1 MGSSLKCSCSAKR
14 CGTLG
19 QLSRSSFDS
28 VVMGW
33 VSVALLLDRI
43 EGGGTWVPPVCSVSP
58 RYVVLLLR
66 RMPPEGFLL
75 ANTFAS
81 VVDKESWV
89 RRPNQNVR

>member
-19 QLSRSSFDS
+19 RLSRSSFDS

-43 EGGGTWVPPVCSVSP
+43 EGGHLGAAS
-58 RYVVLLLR
+58 LLR
-66 RMPPEGFLL
+66 FPTLCS
-75 ANTFAS
+75 S
-81 VVDKESWV
+81 VA
-89 RRPNQNVR
+89 

>member
-43 EGGGTWVPPVCSVSP
+43 EGGGALGC
-58 RYVVLLLR
+58 RQ
-66 RMPPEGFLL
+66 
-75 ANTFAS
+75 FAPFPH
-81 VVDKESWV
+81 VM
-89 RRPNQNVR
+89 

>member
-43 EGGGTWVPPVCSVSP
+43 EGGGHLGAAS
-58 RYVVLLLR
+58 LLR
-66 RMPPEGFLL
+66 FPTLCS
-75 ANTFAS
+75 S
-81 VVDKESWV
+81 VA
-89 RRPNQNVR
+89 